1 MSLDTNPKPLQKAA
15 HCGCAGGCSA
25 AVPTA
30 AEIPAAA
37 DLAQSDG
44 VPIFVIPTMDCPN
57 EENDIRR
64 AVAGIEGIRSLR
76 FQLSA
81 RTVAIDATT
90 EALMQPWLPSV
101 SRLYAQAGV
110 CSSGGNKNVGVSDL
124 WRSVLALGLAV
135 GAEALDF
142 FAPDTLPFKGIG
154 MALAI
159 VAIWLSGISTYTKA
173 WRHCG
178 AGN

>member
-1 MSLDTNPKPLQKAA
+1 MSLDPNPKPHQETA

-25 AVPTA
+25 AAPAV
-30 AEIPAAA
+30 AERPAAS

-44 VPIFVIPTMDCPN
+44 VPVFLIPSMDCPN

-81 RTVAIDATT
+81 RTVSIDASTD
-90 EALMQPWLPSV
+90 ALNAALAAIRKAGFSPKAV
-101 SRLYAQAGV
+101 SSDQAA
-110 CSSGGNKNVGVSDL
+110 NENVGVSEL
-124 WRSVLALGLAV
+124 WRSILALGLAV

-142 FAPDTLPFKGIG
+142 FAPDTLPFKGFG
-154 MALAI
+154 MTLAV
-159 VAIWLSGISTYTKA
+159 VAIWLSGISTYSK
-173 WRHCG
+173 
-178 AGN
+178 GNKSFRG